1 MMNDMK
7 NVSLKFAALMAA
19 MMMTMTLFAKTQDW
33 GGRVIDEKGEP
44 MPFVN
49 VVLLSLPDSAF
60 VQGATTDMDGVFKI
74 VTDVNQGLFKVTSVG
89 YQTLYI
95 NAGQNLTIQMKEDT
109 QLLSEVVVKGQLPK
123 THVKGDAM
131 RTTVAGTIL
140 EKAGTV
146 SDALSKIPSLEAE
159 RDGGV
164 KVLGRGDAEVYINGR
179 RVQDMKELSRLRS
192 DQIQHVDVVQNP
204 GARYA
209 ASVKAVVRITLKKAQ
224 GEGLS
229 FQNST
234 QYMYQYGRSLNDNL
248 TANYRTGGLDVTAS
262 FWAGTYNHYKGLQ
275 DNDLI
280 YYVGSDQMTGH
291 STQETRRPWHAWLP
305 QLQVNYMVDENH
317 TFGAYYKF
325 DRTPRSETKGNYLTD
340 MFENGILTEQSVSNI
355 WQNESVSKRIF
366 NAYYNGKVGQLGI
379 DLNIDGLFDD
389 TKTPGSTTEKST
401 VPGDFAVGE
410 TTRTIASNTNSSNN
424 FWASKVIFSY
434 PILKGNLSVGGEYSY
449 NHRTDAYSY
458 TATDYVPV
466 KATDT
471 EINERSAAAFV
482 EYGRQFGKV
491 FAQAGLRY
499 EHLTN
504 DYFNFGVR
512 EDEVCRDY
520 GDWFPTATISAP
532 IGKMQLSLSY
542 RRDIQRPAYSNLTS
556 STVYVNRYTY
566 QSGNPYLKPTYNHS
580 LVLNAG
586 YKWANLTANYGRI
599 KNVVTISTEPFPGSD
614 DPLISLVRTINSD
627 EDFNQFTLTLS
638 ANPTIGCW
646 HPSWFTFSVFQN
658 YKTPTADG
666 SVLTLKKPYLTLG
679 WNNTVEL
686 PNGFRLSADMQWA
699 TKGDYN
705 NFRITAHRFDTTIGV
720 QRDFSLHSLG
730 TLTADLR
737 CYDILNTNKTEAI
750 IYGMRD
756 ITSANPARRTFTF
769 DLVWKFNEARSK
781 YRGSG
786 AGEKQKARM

>member
-1 MMNDMK
+1 MR
-7 NVSLKFAALMAA
+7 FAALMAA
-19 MMMTMTLFAKTQDW
+19 MMMTMTMAAKTQDW

-74 VTDVNQGLFKVTSVG
+74 VTDVNEGLFKVTSVG

-95 NAGQNLTIQMKEDT
+95 NAGEGLTIQMKEDT

-275 DNDLI
+275 DNDLT

-410 TTRTIASNTNSSNN
+410 TTRTIESNTNSSNN

-646 HPSWFTFSVFQN
+646 HPSWFAFSVFQN